1 MKVQTQPGFPNV
13 PLLVFGVGRG
23 VRSLCFPTGRNESLK
38 ANRKMKM
45 NKTKQKKPLN
55 IENGHKSYVD
65 PTYLLASLGRG
76 L

>member
-38 ANRKMKM
+38 ANRKMKQ
-45 NKTKQKKPLN
+45 NKKKTL
-55 IENGHKSYVD
+55 EH
-65 PTYLLASLGRG
+65 
-76 L
+76 